1 MTRGVERLRPRAV
14 FLYLTTTGR
23 ISGHPREIEIW
34 FTERVGRFYLISE
47 RYERANWVRNVQAQ
61 PRVTVRVGNRQFDA
75 TARVVH
81 DAREPDLTAAVKALS
96 HAKYGWGDGLVVE
109 IAPA

>member
-1 MTRGVERLRPRAV
+1 M

-34 FTERVGRFYLISE
+34 FTERDGRFYLISE

-61 PRVTVRVGNRQFDA
+61 PHVKVRVGELQFDA

-81 DAREPDLTAAVKALS
+81 DDHEPDLTAAVKALS
-96 HAKYGWGDGLVVE
+96 HVKYGWGDGLVVE
-109 IAPA
+109 ITPA